1 MLNVKNKN
9 SVDGRKKNSYIEVQN
24 TIFNVSQPPP
34 LFLAPRVFLTD
45 TLEPLFLN
53 FRVGPIDMFD
63 WNSIELSCQ
72 MLITHILRLLVRND
86 LLP

>member
-1 MLNVKNKN
+1 MLNVKNKS
-9 SVDGRKKNSYIEVQN
+9 SVDGREKISYIEVQN

-34 LFLAPRVFLTD
+34 LFLTD

-53 FRVGPIDMFD
+53 FRVGPIDMYD

-72 MLITHILRLLVRND
+72 MLITHILQGS
-86 LLP
+86 